1 MVGRRRRRR
10 IRVQRTSGAG
20 RSPVTELTPR
30 ALPQHLDG
38 LGSPA
43 AHIRPVSR
51 LQSVVLTIAALTV
64 AANSFVP
71 PWVTFYPSN
80 PTYIEPIG
88 SYPLIEPPIFEN
100 SMQLVRVD
108 YGQLILYHLA
118 TLALVV
124 PFFVWRR
131 RSVSTS
137 ADDSLSPTEPPPQS

>member
-1 MVGRRRRRR
+1 MDSARPLRY
-10 IRVQRTSGAG
+10 
-20 RSPVTELTPR
+20 
-30 ALPQHLDG
+30 
-38 LGSPA
+38 
-43 AHIRPVSR
+43 IRPVSR

-71 PWVTFYPSN
+71 PWVMFYPSN
-80 PTYIEPIG
+80 PTYIQPIG